1 MMNVV
6 IIEDN
11 DVIRSGMQLLIN
23 GTSKYKCTASF
34 PNCEDALEYIKN
46 EEPAFLLIDIELPGM
61 SGIEGIKKVRE
72 LSENTLIIVL
82 TVYGE
87 NERLFEAV
95 KMGAFGYILKNTPSD
110 KILKML
116 DYLIKGESIMSVKIA
131 LQVLNVFEN
140 KEKKQNSKPDPSLT
154 DQEKQILKSMVD
166 GNSPKA
172 VADSI
177 TTNINA
183 IYANFFNIYKK
194 LHYLT

>member
-6 IIEDN
+6 IVEDN

-23 GTSKYKCTASF
+23 STSKYNCTASF

-46 EEPAFLLIDIELPGM
+46 EKPAFLLIDLELPGM
-61 SGIEGIKKVRE
+61 SGIEGIQKVRE

-116 DYLIKGESIMSVKIA
+116 DYLVKGESIMSVKIA

-194 LHYLT
+194 LHYLA